1 MTVSDWK
8 FKNKMYYS
16 GLDGNGLV
24 ESERDVDRSEFP
36 LSVQQ
41 KKNLYGVPS
50 ERLQHNTL

>member
-41 KKNLYGVPS
+41 KRTYMAFPS